1 MQQDTSRSRGSANRS
16 NLSAPDEKF
25 IMDAA
30 KGGHQEVEMG
40 RMGVEKATNKS
51 VKEFAQRM
59 VDDHTKA
66 NNELEALAKQKGITL
81 PANYSKDSAENKLS
95 KASGAG
101 FDHEYMN
108 TMVTDHQ
115 KDVSEFEKEASSG
128 TDPDIKSWAAKTIP
142 TLRSHLDQAK
152 SIKP

>member
-1 MQQDTSRSRGSANRS
+1 M
-16 NLSAPDEKF
+16 E
-25 IMDAA
+25 AA

-40 RMGVEKATNKS
+40 RMGVEKATNPS
-51 VKEFAQRM
+51 VKQFAQRM
-59 VDDHTKA
+59 VDDHSKA
-66 NNELEALAKQKGITL
+66 NNELEALARQKGVTL
-81 PANYSKDSAENKLS
+81 PASYPKDSTESKLS

-108 TMVTDHQ
+108 AMVTDHQ

-128 TDPDIKSWAAKTIP
+128 ADPDLKSWAGKTLQ